1 MKKKT
6 NETTEEKTTKT
17 SLLKQFPFI
26 ENEKYLLKLK
36 NGEYMVARWSY
47 GKFVLDYEL
56 NCSADFIEED
66 IESLVALKD
75 LGLWKLY

>member
-1 MKKKT
+1 MKKTT
-6 NETTEEKTTKT
+6 NTTEKKTTNT
-17 SLLKQFPFI
+17 SLLKPFPFI

-56 NCSADFIEED
+56 NCSVEFIEED
-66 IESLVALKD
+66 IESLIALKE
-75 LGLWKLY
+75 LGL

>member
-1 MKKKT
+1 MKKTTNKT
-6 NETTEEKTTKT
+6 NEKKTTKI
-17 SLLKQFPFI
+17 SLLKPFPFT

-56 NCSADFIEED
+56 NCSAEFIEED
-66 IESLVALKD
+66 IESLIALKD
-75 LGLWKLY
+75 LEL

>member
-1 MKKKT
+1 MKKTT
-6 NETTEEKTTKT
+6 NTTNTTEKKT
-17 SLLKQFPFI
+17 LLQPFPFI

-56 NCSADFIEED
+56 NCSAEFIEED
-66 IESLVALKD
+66 IESIVSLKD
-75 LGLWKLY
+75 LGL

>member
-1 MKKKT
+1 MKKTT
-6 NETTEEKTTKT
+6 NTTEKKTTKT

-66 IESLVALKD
+66 IESIVSLKD
-75 LGLWKLY
+75 LGL

>member
-1 MKKKT
+1 MKKT
-6 NETTEEKTTKT
+6 NNTAEEKTTSKT
-17 SLLKQFPFI
+17 SLLKPFPFKKD
-26 ENEKYLLKLK
+26 EKYLLKLK

-66 IESLVALKD
+66 IESIVSLKD
-75 LGLWKLY
+75 LGL

>member
-1 MKKKT
+1 MKKTT
-6 NETTEEKTTKT
+6 NTKAEEKTTKT
-17 SLLKQFPFI
+17 SLLKPFPFV

-36 NGEYMVARWSY
+36 NGEYIAARWSY

-56 NCSADFIEED
+56 NCSAEFIEED
-66 IESLVALKD
+66 IESLIALKD

>member
-1 MKKKT
+1 MKKTTNKT
-6 NETTEEKTTKT
+6 NEEKTTKI
-17 SLLKQFPFI
+17 SLLKPFPFI

-56 NCSADFIEED
+56 NCSAEFIEED
-66 IESLVALKD
+66 IESLIALKD
-75 LGLWKLY
+75 LGL